1 MIKNMIYLTD
11 DIYIYIFR
19 FYISLYANDIYKKN
33 FIEIVFEEDIYIY
46 NMKRYIIIYKILYI
60 IYIYYLFI

>member
-19 FYISLYANDIYKKN
+19 FYISLYANDIYKK
-33 FIEIVFEEDIYIY
+33 FLL
-46 NMKRYIIIYKILYI
+46 K
-60 IYIYYLFI
+60 